1 MGLELPAR
9 GLHHCLTREGFVFH
23 PCPVSLRIMSRDFRS
38 LSMLTAPHV
47 PDFKQ
52 NSVPPVATS
61 LRGSLSVLL
70 LFVFSIFRQIPWPV
84 MVSRDGLGWLL
95 TSWVLSTT
103 ILAQPYDCPLGWTS
117 FEDHCYHFV
126 FYPTQTYHA
135 ATATCEQDGAYL
147 LSVNSEAEHTFISQ
161 RLTRTELD
169 R

>member
-70 LFVFSIFRQIPWPV
+70 LFVFSIFRQIPW
-84 MVSRDGLGWLL
+84 VSLFTLFSRLRISIIIGSFLFFIFAYTVLHL
-95 TSWVLSTT
+95 ALETTKQFMLNLPSPPTPFFNLYLPFLHLYPYTSYRFL
-103 ILAQPYDCPLGWTS
+103 C
-117 FEDHCYHFV
+117 FV
-126 FYPTQTYHA
+126 K
-135 ATATCEQDGAYL
+135 
-147 LSVNSEAEHTFISQ
+147 
-161 RLTRTELD
+161 
-169 R
+169 